1 MHQQMKRQYRDSKL
15 RAQNAVRRLNKIQKD
30 LNNVEE
36 DNQELQLLLN
46 QLLQSRLQAMGDSRS
61 KEQ

>member
-1 MHQQMKRQYRDSKL
+1 MKRQYRDSKL